1 VSAPHDLRSW
11 SYVAPDGK
19 EAVGDEQE
27 LLEKLRKG
35 DLPPTTLVWQKTW
48 LEWLP
53 AARVSELAGAFPKPR
68 APLSPLQPKR
78 SPTAL
83 RPPARP
89 QSPKLPRAPIAF
101 APNVPASGDKSAD
114 PSSFGSLGRA
124 RGASVLG
131 PSRVESANT
140 APPRPPLATL
150 GDEPNE
156 QRATTL
162 RPPGAIPPPPRA
174 VPGPNFDLT
183 PSRVREEL
191 EAPTRRQNP
200 PSVAKDALAQATKPS
215 PGSALPSEIRPAV
228 VVADLDATLGSTPF
242 EVTAQDF
249 VDLSP
254 PSATVGSATPTGADT
269 KTAPPIRKRRS
280 APPAKQSGTL
290 GIVAL
295 ATGVGLAT
303 FFIVKLL
310 IRPRSDVA
318 SAPVLT
324 PPPAAPQ
331 ATTAAPSGCGIV
343 QPAARLSPRM
353 HRPVAP
359 LVTAAA
365 DATRASIGF
374 AETETEAVGVSVDLV
389 TLDVARAFREE
400 KATPIRFVVPRAL
413 EPQRFIVDRDDGKH
427 PVTRSFDA
435 EPRFGIG
442 TSDKDWVRV
451 TGGSTGVLWRGQ
463 ATDKTTDPR
472 IASGAAAHVVT
483 FRRAGLSGQ
492 VMVGVLA
499 PDGSAKGDLRAIEA
513 PGIRLAGTPDAALS
527 GKSWLVAF
535 AGRATPEEPWRI
547 VLASGRIDGGAPA
560 VRPFTTPPGGA
571 GGSSIAPS
579 VTGLGDGGFVLQ
591 WTEGKTA
598 EYQVRV
604 QRLGP
609 DLQPLGEAVLVSPK
623 GANSGQ
629 GVVFARAPRALS
641 LFVQTTQGHD
651 ELWGTSLECP

>member
-1 VSAPHDLRSW
+1 VSAPHELPSW

-19 EAVGDEQE
+19 EVVGDEQE
-27 LLEKLRKG
+27 LLDKLRKG
-35 DLPPTTLVWQKTW
+35 VLPPTTLVWQKTW

-53 AARVSELAGAFPKPR
+53 AARVSELAAAFPKPR
-68 APLSPLQPKR
+68 APLAPLEPKR

-83 RPPARP
+83 SPPARP
-89 QSPKLPRAPIAF
+89 QGPKLPRAPIAF
-101 APNVPASGDKSAD
+101 SPNVSARVDKGAD
-114 PSSFGSLGRA
+114 PSSFGTLGRA

-131 PSRVESANT
+131 PARAESANT

-156 QRATTL
+156 QRSTTL

-174 VPGPNFDLT
+174 VPGPSFDLT
-183 PSRVREEL
+183 PSRIREEL

-200 PSVAKDALAQATKPS
+200 PSFAKDTVTDPKKPGLAGAV
-215 PGSALPSEIRPAV
+215 PSETGKAV
-228 VVADLDATLGSTPF
+228 VTGDLDATLGSTPF

-254 PSATVGSATPTGADT
+254 PSTTVESAMAAPADM
-269 KTAPPIRKRRS
+269 KTAPSARKRRS
-280 APPAKQSGTL
+280 TPPAKKSGIL

-310 IRPRSDVA
+310 IRPKSEVA
-318 SAPVLT
+318 STPLPA
-324 PPPAAPQ
+324 PPPEAPQ

-343 QPAARLSPRM
+343 QPAARLSPRV
-353 HRPVAP
+353 HRPVTP

-374 AETETEAVGVSVDLV
+374 AETETEAAGVTVDLV
-389 TLDVARAFREE
+389 TLDVARVFRQEG
-400 KATPIRFVVPRAL
+400 KTPVRFVVPRAL
-413 EPQRFIVDRDDGKH
+413 DAQRFIVDRDDGRN
-427 PVTRSFDA
+427 PVTRSFDVA
-435 EPRFGIG
+435 PGFGIG

-451 TGGSTGVLWRGQ
+451 AGGSSGVLWRDQ

-472 IASGAAAHVVT
+472 VASSAEGHVVT
-483 FRRAGLSGQ
+483 FRRGGLSGQ

-499 PDGSAKGDLRAIEA
+499 PDGSAKGDLRTIEA
-513 PGIRLAGTPDAALS
+513 PGVRLSGTPDAAVS
-527 GKSWLVAF
+527 GKTWLVAF
-535 AGRATPEEPWRI
+535 AGRSTPEEPWRI
-547 VLASGRIDGGAPA
+547 VLARGTIGGEAA
-560 VRPFTTPPGGA
+560 VRPFATPPGGA

-579 VTGLGDGGFVLQ
+579 VSGLGDGGFVLQ

-609 DLQPLGEAVLVSPK
+609 DLEPLGEAALVSPK
-623 GANSGQ
+623 GANAGQ